1 MKVERLLPAPGVRV
15 FCKSQDPT
23 VKVHAYDLLLWWNTT
38 WHCLTRAGFYGNNT
52 FLLTSPNMDRDFEVR
67 LYLFC
72 TGGNCRS
79 LRDLYHFYLLIRSA
93 NDLLYYNITMCWGIY
108 LAMKCH
114 DTHCFFFCEIWILL
128 IHTLYYMIWIS
139 MNIIWVLHSFT
150 LRCRSTELNLCSIL
164 SHFISYCMIH
174 LSHQVLYLL
183 NL

>member
-79 LRDLYHFYLLIRSA
+79 LRDLYHFHLLIRSA

-114 DTHCFFFCEIWILL
+114 DAHCFFFLWNMNSIDTYIVLYDMNIDE
-128 IHTLYYMIWIS
+128 YYMS
-139 MNIIWVLHSFT
+139 LHSFT